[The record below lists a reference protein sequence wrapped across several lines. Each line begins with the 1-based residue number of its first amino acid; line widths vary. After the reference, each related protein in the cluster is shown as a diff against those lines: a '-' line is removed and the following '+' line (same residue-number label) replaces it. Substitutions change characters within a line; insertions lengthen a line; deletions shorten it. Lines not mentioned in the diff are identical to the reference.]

1 MNCMNCGAPLTESAY
16 CPHCGCDVIVQKQA
30 IILSGLYY
38 NQGLEKAGIRDLSG
52 AIDQLKRSLKFNKLN
67 IPARNL
73 LGLIYFETGEV
84 VAALSEWV
92 ISKNLQPEDNIA
104 IDYINRL
111 QKDANKLDTIN
122 QTIKKYN
129 LALQNC
135 REGHE
140 DVAMIQLKKILNQNP
155 KLIKGYHLLAL
166 LYLHNDE
173 YEKARKILKKAIKID
188 KTNTTTLRFLREV
201 DEQTGH
207 KTSLEPRFGMW
218 SGKSKEKAEQQT
230 AIAYRVDNDIVVQPP
245 SFNENSNTTMLV
257 TLAMGFLIGCLT
269 VWFLFVPARTQTINR
284 IANEK
289 VSEYSST
296 MAAQTAELDLLRK
309 EVEESKD
316 TVTTATEQIDTANKT
331 TAVYENLVKACNAW
345 LNENYSE
352 AATALTNVD
361 PELLSVE
368 ARSVYNYMYSSART
382 TVFNK
387 MKEAGINS
395 FDHADYET
403 AITQLKQAKQAAT
416 EDDYEVM
423 NYLAHAYRLAG
434 NTVEADK
441 AFQEIIDTFPGTRK
455 ATRAEA
461 YLSQNQTGTEAG
473 DAITAD
479 EAGDS
484 DTTGNAED
492 NTGDVAPEGDDGTTI
507 PEE

>member
-1 MNCMNCGAPLTESAY
+1 MNCGAPLTESAY
-16 CPHCGCDVIVQKQA
+16 CPVCGCDVIVQKQA

-92 ISKNLQPEDNIA
+92 ISKNIQPEDNIA

-140 DVAMIQLKKILNQNP
+140 DVAVIQLKKILAQNP
-155 KLIKGYHLLAL
+155 KLIKGYHLLSL
-166 LYLHNDE
+166 LYIHNDE
-173 YEKARKILKKAIKID
+173 YEKARKTLKKAIKID

-201 DEQTGH
+201 EEQTGYA
-207 KTSLEPRFGMW
+207 TNLEPKFGRW
-218 SGKSKEKAEQQT
+218 AGKAKEKAEQET
-230 AIAYRVDNDIVVQPP
+230 AIAYQSENDVVVQPA
-245 SFNENSNTTMLV
+245 SFHENSNVNMLL
-257 TLAMGFLIGCLT
+257 TLAMGFVIGCLT
-269 VWFLFVPARTQTINR
+269 VWFLFVPARTQAINR
-284 IANEK
+284 MANEK

-296 MAAQTAELDLLRK
+296 MAAQSAELTLLQK
-309 EVEESKD
+309 EVEESKN
-316 TVTTATEQIDTANKT
+316 TVSTAEEQIDTANKT
-331 TAVYENLVKACNAW
+331 TSIYENLVKACNAW
-345 LNENYSE
+345 FEEKYSE

-361 PELLSVE
+361 PELLSVD
-368 ARSVYNYMYSSART
+368 ARAVYNYMYNSARS
-382 TVFNK
+382 TVFKK

-403 AITQLKQAKQAAT
+403 AITQLLQAKKAAT

-423 NYLAHAYRLAG
+423 NYLAHAYRLSG
-434 NTVEADK
+434 NTEEADK
-441 AFQEIIDTFPGTRK
+441 AFQEIIDAFPGTRK

-461 YLSQNQTGTEAG
+461 YLSQNQTGTEDG
-473 DAITAD
+473 STSGGEDVIDNGVTVAD
-479 EAGDS
+479 EAEDAAS
-484 DTTGNAED
+484 D
-492 NTGDVAPEGDDGTTI
+492 GDVTV

>member
-1 MNCMNCGAPLTESAY
+1 M
-16 CPHCGCDVIVQKQA
+16 
-30 IILSGLYY
+30 
-38 NQGLEKAGIRDLSG
+38 
-52 AIDQLKRSLKFNKLN
+52 
-67 IPARNL
+67 
-73 LGLIYFETGEV
+73 
-84 VAALSEWV
+84 
-92 ISKNLQPEDNIA
+92 
-104 IDYINRL
+104 
-111 QKDANKLDTIN
+111 
-122 QTIKKYN
+122 
-129 LALQNC
+129 
-135 REGHE
+135 
-140 DVAMIQLKKILNQNP
+140 
-155 KLIKGYHLLAL
+155 
-166 LYLHNDE
+166 
-173 YEKARKILKKAIKID
+173 
-188 KTNTTTLRFLREV
+188 

-492 NTGDVAPEGDDGTTI
+492 NTGDVAPEGDDGTTV